1 MKARPSLANP
11 TNHAVSLHATFSP
24 SRETLRCD
32 PRWRA
37 ICGAPFTVV
46 TAGSRQRAWLDCFER
61 RCFERSVASALVTQN
76 ESVTL

>member
-24 SRETLRCD
+24 SRGTLRCD

-37 ICGAPFTVV
+37 IRGAPFTVV